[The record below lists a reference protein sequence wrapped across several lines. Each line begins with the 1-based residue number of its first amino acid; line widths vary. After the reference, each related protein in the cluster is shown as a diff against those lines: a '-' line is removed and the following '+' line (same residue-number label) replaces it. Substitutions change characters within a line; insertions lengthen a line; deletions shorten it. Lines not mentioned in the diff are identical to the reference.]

1 MVGSDA
7 NIKSPIPGPARGG
20 LAPRQVKRACE
31 RLESDLSGKL
41 SLREIAA
48 EFGLSVSQFSR
59 AFRISTGLPPY
70 QWLLGQRMSAVKQSE
85 ARKTA
90 ILNSALD
97 CIITIDHEG
106 SITEFNPAAE
116 QTFGYRRDDV
126 LGKDL
131 AAIIVPPSMREKH
144 QRGLARHLVTG
155 EAKVIGRR
163 VEMTAMRAN
172 GSEFPV
178 ELAISRIPL
187 DGPPSFTGYLRD
199 ITERKQWEEE
209 LRRSEAFLSE
219 GQRLSR
225 TGSFSWCLATGD
237 IMWSDQVYRI
247 FEFDQAVPVTPEL
260 IATRVHPEDVHLL
273 RDMMN
278 RANSAADSFEY
289 EHRLQMPDHSVK
301 YLHLVAHAT
310 RNQHDQLE
318 YIGAVQDITKRRLA
332 EMALGE
338 VRSELAHVVR
348 SRKPWCIDGVDRA
361 RS

>member
-144 QRGLARHLVTG
+144 QRGLTRHLVTG

-260 IATRVHPEDVHLL
+260 IATRVHPEDMHLL

-278 RANSAADSFEY
+278 RAKQCSRQFRVRTQTPDAGPFGKVSA
-289 EHRLQMPDHSVK
+289 P
-301 YLHLVAHAT
+301 
-310 RNQHDQLE
+310 
-318 YIGAVQDITKRRLA
+318 G
-332 EMALGE
+332 
-338 VRSELAHVVR
+338 R
-348 SRKPWCIDGVDRA
+348 SRDPKPA
-361 RS
+361 